1 MGIVSKLENSTI
13 ELKCPIC
20 NSEETCNTS
29 EYNCN
34 YILIFQIDDL
44 EVLYQ
49 NILILEL
56 HELVPQTC
64 RSSQKCCFTKIKYGM
79 YLLTFFGPKKTT
91 HVLNSLKLNYVA
103 VVS

>member
-34 YILIFQIDDL
+34 HILIFQIDDL

-64 RSSQKCCFTKIKYGM
+64 RSSQKSCFTKIKYGKEIERGCTEDTM
-79 YLLTFFGPKKTT
+79 IGNSKK
-91 HVLNSLKLNYVA
+91 YIY
-103 VVS
+103 